1 MEITIKHFD
10 GQYPSF
16 NIMLHSA
23 PGSEPFLEIKGCK
36 IVNGANGEFISY
48 PSRKQEN
55 GKYWNHVYG
64 GEKFNAAVLAKAQKT
79 APAPRQESRQA
90 RSNAGGFAD
99 MDSDIP
105 FADPLKNRAYSLCV

>member
-1 MEITIKHFD
+1 MEITIKHFE

-23 PGSEPFLEIKGCK
+23 AGSEPFLEIKGCK
-36 IVNGANGEFISY
+36 IVSGANGDFISY

-64 GEKFNAAVLAKAQKT
+64 GEKFNEAVLKKARQASPQKPAQRQ
-79 APAPRQESRQA
+79 APA
-90 RSNAGGFAD
+90 RSNSGGFED
-99 MDSDIP
+99 MDSDVP
-105 FADPLKNRAYSLCV
+105 F

>member
-1 MEITIKHFD
+1 MDITVKHFE

-48 PSRKQEN
+48 PSRKNEN
-55 GKYWNHVYG
+55 GKYWTHVYG
-64 GEKFNAAVLAKAQKT
+64 GEKFNAAVLKKAKEGQ
-79 APAPRQESRQA
+79 APKPRQAPA
-90 RSNAGGFAD
+90 RSNSGGFED
-99 MDSDIP
+99 MDSDVP
-105 FADPLKNRAYSLCV
+105 FSNPMKSRAFCLSV